1 MSINNSNNSIEKK
14 IHALFEIKNNS
25 DKKTHSFSYDRFSH
39 LSNWIDK
46 KQHRYDF
53 VKENWNHPKFFPHIS
68 QADAE
73 KLCHQNHIFI
83 VRLSNSRPGVVSM
96 SHPKNNEGVRSTICH
111 MLTKKKNSYTKIKS

>member
-53 VKENWNHPKFFPHIS
+53 VKENWNHPKFFPYFTSGCRKI
-68 QADAE
+68 
-73 KLCHQNHIFI
+73 
-83 VRLSNSRPGVVSM
+83 M
-96 SHPKNNEGVRSTICH
+96 SSKPYIYRAPE
-111 MLTKKKNSYTKIKS
+111 